1 MIMRFKL
8 MMFLSV
14 FLFSAQWAKT
24 QNYYEH
30 YQDGLVVFQ
39 LKLQSKKMLS
49 KDKQVNFKDYPLFT
63 EYLSDFE
70 IVEVKHLHPELDDDL
85 LNRTYQIRISDFT
98 KVDDLVK
105 KLGTHSTIEYAE
117 LKALHYSTFTPND
130 LHYGSTT
137 QWGLFKIQ
145 AGDAW
150 DMSLGNSN
158 VVVAATDDAMEL
170 THPDLQNVFVT
181 GRNMQDNSSNPSPC
195 GTNDGAHGTHVS
207 GIIGAQTNNSVGV
220 APIGAGVS
228 VMPV

>member
-85 LNRTYQIRISDFT
+85 LNRTYQIKLNDWS
-98 KVDDLVK
+98 KVDALVK
-105 KLGTHSTIEYAE
+105 KLNRHSMIEYAE
-117 LKALHYSTFTPND
+117 LKDLHRKLYTPND
-130 LHYGSTT
+130 ALYGVSN
-137 QWGLFKIQ
+137 QWGLFTIEAEQ
-145 AGDAW
+145 AW
-150 DMSLGNSN
+150 DISLGNSN
-158 VVVAATDDAMEL
+158 VVVAVTTMQCNWTIQICKMCLSLVEICMITTILLRHVELQMVCMEP
-170 THPDLQNVFVT
+170 T
-181 GRNMQDNSSNPSPC
+181 
-195 GTNDGAHGTHVS
+195 
-207 GIIGAQTNNSVGV
+207 
-220 APIGAGVS
+220 
-228 VMPV
+228 

>member
-85 LNRTYQIRISDFT
+85 LNRTYQIKLNDWS
-98 KVDDLVK
+98 KVDRSEEHTSELQSRPHLV
-105 KLGTHSTIEYAE
+105 
-117 LKALHYSTFTPND
+117 
-130 LHYGSTT
+130 
-137 QWGLFKIQ
+137 
-145 AGDAW
+145 
-150 DMSLGNSN
+150 
-158 VVVAATDDAMEL
+158 
-170 THPDLQNVFVT
+170 
-181 GRNMQDNSSNPSPC
+181 
-195 GTNDGAHGTHVS
+195 
-207 GIIGAQTNNSVGV
+207 
-220 APIGAGVS
+220 
-228 VMPV
+228 